1 MFPRLA
7 AWKNTFLLYTNII
20 LERMVVMKQPFIKIT
35 SGESILT
42 QPHQKTKSFKKIR
55 PLISENYKKLNIYFG
70 IEENFSDQIW
80 FYGFF
85 GVSISMIL
93 FTYVLSGVMYG
104 F

>member
-7 AWKNTFLLYTNII
+7 AWKNTFLLYANIN
-20 LERMVVMKQPFIKIT
+20 LERMVVMKQPFIKVT

-42 QPHQKTKSFKKIR
+42 QPHRKFKSFNKNYS
-55 PLISENYKKLNIYFG
+55 LISENYIKINRYFG
-70 IEENFSDQIW
+70 IEENGSDQIW

-85 GVSISMIL
+85 ATSIFIML
-93 FTYVLSGVMYG
+93 FTYLFSGILYG